1 MLPSSP
7 IAEWLAPLIDWP
19 QSLAERIGAVPGW
32 VLLLLVFVPSLAAL
46 GMRLWHLVPAIVML
60 NALIAVAALAWPA
73 GELRTLTIGASSAL
87 ILGLAGIGLR
97 ERRSD
102 EALRRI
108 QTQLAKSDERV
119 GRFLEAVDR
128 RTQIVDEQA
137 VELAKI
143 KLRNEVIAARL
154 SAAQGEAQRPPNS

>member
-1 MLPSSP
+1 
-7 IAEWLAPLIDWP
+7 
-19 QSLAERIGAVPGW
+19 
-32 VLLLLVFVPSLAAL
+32 
-46 GMRLWHLVPAIVML
+46 ML